1 MPGEDVRG
9 GPEGL
14 CARDTGGAGRLNR
27 LLPRHPARTFS
38 IRYSVIIY
46 SKAKIYRLRKC
57 VLWRA
62 KWWRACLNMS
72 AIFKTQQ
79 PNMVVT

>member
-14 CARDTGGAGRLNR
+14 RARDTGGAGRLNR
-27 LLPRHPARTFS
+27 LLPRHPALTFS

-46 SKAKIYRLRKC
+46 SKAKIYRLRKG
-57 VLWRA
+57 VLWRSNCQ
-62 KWWRACLNMS
+62 RACLNMTF
-72 AIFKTQQ
+72 IFET
-79 PNMVVT
+79 